1 MVFLELIT
9 YGDLLGYLRK
19 GRGEEDNYYNS
30 REIKKPKI
38 IDARQLFHFALD
50 VAKGMEFLA
59 ENKVFIN
66 CQISWS

>member
-1 MVFLELIT
+1 MVFLELVT

-38 IDARQLFHFALD
+38 IDARQLFHFSMD
-50 VAKGMEFLA
+50 VARGMEFLA
-59 ENKVFIN
+59 ENKV
-66 CQISWS
+66 C